1 MERKF
6 DISDFVDTIT
16 EASITEKLIKRVKL
30 RRKELKYTQK
40 ELAKRSGVNYAS
52 IRRFE
57 TTGDISLASLIK
69 IAHAMNCLEDF
80 NNLFK
85 YEQITNL
92 KDYKLWLK
100 N

>member
-1 MERKF
+1 MERRF

-30 RRKELKYTQK
+30 RRKELKYTQQ
-40 ELAKRSGVNYAS
+40 ELAKRSGVSYAS

-92 KDYKLWLK
+92 KDYKL
-100 N
+100 

>member
-40 ELAKRSGVNYAS
+40 ELAKRSGVSYAS

-92 KDYKLWLK
+92 KDYKL
-100 N
+100 

>member
-1 MERKF
+1 MERRF

-16 EASITEKLIKRVKL
+16 EASITENLIKRVKA
-30 RRKELKYTQK
+30 RRKEHKYTQQ
-40 ELAKRSGVNYAS
+40 ELAKRSGVSYAS

-92 KDYKLWLK
+92 KDYKL
-100 N
+100 

>member
-1 MERKF
+1 MERRF

-40 ELAKRSGVNYAS
+40 ELAKWSGVSYAS

>member
-1 MERKF
+1 MEKRF

-30 RRKELKYTQK
+30 RRKELKYTQQ
-40 ELAKRSGVNYAS
+40 ELAKRSGVSYAS

>member
-1 MERKF
+1 MERRF

-30 RRKELKYTQK
+30 RRKELKYTQQ
-40 ELAKRSGVNYAS
+40 ELAKRSGVSYAS

-85 YEQITNL
+85 DKIH
-92 KDYKLWLK
+92 K
-100 N
+100 NS

>member
-1 MERKF
+1 MEKRF

-40 ELAKRSGVNYAS
+40 ELAKRSGVSYAS

-92 KDYKLWLK
+92 KDYKL
-100 N
+100 

>member
-40 ELAKRSGVNYAS
+40 ELAKRSGVSYA
-52 IRRFE
+52 
-57 TTGDISLASLIK
+57 
-69 IAHAMNCLEDF
+69 
-80 NNLFK
+80 
-85 YEQITNL
+85 
-92 KDYKLWLK
+92 
-100 N
+100 

>member
-1 MERKF
+1 MEKRF

-30 RRKELKYTQK
+30 RRKELKYTQQ
-40 ELAKRSGVNYAS
+40 ELAKRSGVSYAS

-92 KDYKLWLK
+92 KDYKL
-100 N
+100 

>member
-1 MERKF
+1 MEKRF

-30 RRKELKYTQK
+30 RRKELKYTQQ
-40 ELAKRSGVNYAS
+40 ELVKRSGVSYAS

-92 KDYKLWLK
+92 KDYKL
-100 N
+100 

>member
-1 MERKF
+1 MERRF
-6 DISDFVDTIT
+6 DISDFVDTVT
-16 EASITEKLIKRVKL
+16 EASITENLIKRVKS
-30 RRKELKYTQK
+30 RRKEHKYTQQ
-40 ELAKRSGVNYAS
+40 ELSKRSGVSYAS

-92 KDYKLWLK
+92 KDYKL
-100 N
+100 

>member
-40 ELAKRSGVNYAS
+40 ELAKRSGVNYA
-52 IRRFE
+52 
-57 TTGDISLASLIK
+57 
-69 IAHAMNCLEDF
+69 
-80 NNLFK
+80 
-85 YEQITNL
+85 
-92 KDYKLWLK
+92 
-100 N
+100 

>member
-1 MERKF
+1 MERRF
-6 DISDFVDTIT
+6 DISDFVDTVT
-16 EASITEKLIKRVKL
+16 EASITENLIKRVKL
-30 RRKELKYTQK
+30 RRKELKYTQQ
-40 ELAKRSGVNYAS
+40 ELAKRSGVSYAS

-92 KDYKLWLK
+92 KDYKL
-100 N
+100 